1 MTAIDFYPLLLFGLL
16 RFYASPLFRYGSS
29 LLTITASLTEDT
41 KSIGYLFLRTD
52 RAADVVQPARLNGSL
67 FRSNRDRK
75 IAASMGSLKQ
85 YRTYAA
91 HSVEFARI

>member
-1 MTAIDFYPLLLFGLL
+1 M
-16 RFYASPLFRYGSS
+16 S
-29 LLTITASLTEDT
+29 
-41 KSIGYLFLRTD
+41 
-52 RAADVVQPARLNGSL
+52 LNGSL

-91 HSVEFARI
+91 FIFDVHVELARG